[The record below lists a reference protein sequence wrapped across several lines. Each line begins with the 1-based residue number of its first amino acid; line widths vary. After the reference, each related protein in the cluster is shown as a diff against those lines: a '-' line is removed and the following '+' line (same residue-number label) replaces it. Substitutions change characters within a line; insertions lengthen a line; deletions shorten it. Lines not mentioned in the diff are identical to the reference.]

1 MMEIDFETLR
11 NYLIDYFGT
20 ASMYNHVAIVELSE
34 VESASPKEL
43 IEIAIRNNIDLD
55 DFTYGV
61 SR

>member
-11 NYLIDYFGT
+11 NYLIDYLGT

-34 VESASPKEL
+34 VESASPQEL
-43 IEIAIRNNIDLD
+43 IELAIRNDIDLD
-55 DFTYGV
+55 DFIYGV

>member
-11 NYLIDYFGT
+11 NYLIDYLGT

-43 IEIAIRNNIDLD
+43 IEIAIRNNIDLE
-55 DFTYGV
+55 DFT
-61 SR
+61 REITR

>member
-11 NYLIDYFGT
+11 NYLIDYLGT

-43 IEIAIRNNIDLD
+43 IEIAIRNDIDLD
-55 DFTYGV
+55 DFIYGV